1 MTATAAPPYTRDKR
15 RVPQVPALGTW
26 DSTTPNLPLPASPA
40 ASKIDASKIAAP
52 KITALVDAYLHVLS
66 AERGASAH
74 TLRAYRRELRGFA
87 AWLVRHH
94 PRLHIARIE
103 HTHIRSFLGT
113 LYDRGLSKASA
124 ARALASIRS
133 WFKWLARNHHI
144 EQNAASL
151 VSTPRLPRHLPRVP
165 SIEQLNRVVDS
176 PLDDAASW
184 PARDRAILE
193 MLYGC
198 GIRNAEL
205 TALDLEDIHWA
216 NEAILVRGKGQKQ
229 RYVPLGDTAAE
240 ALRAYI
246 AERSALLAADDGPLA
261 AESESAARSESAAQS
276 ESTARSE
283 SAAQS
288 KARFSGHKKI
298 APGAS
303 LGTDRPP
310 YQEPASAG
318 ERPGDWPTRADDGQ
332 RPAKTDADQKPLTTP
347 ALFLNLQ
354 LRGLRKGGQ
363 ARLTT
368 RSVGRI
374 VKRIAILRGLPSDVH
389 PHTLRHAFG
398 THLLEEGADL
408 RAIQELLGHERL
420 STTQRYTQLTTAQLT
435 AVYDRTHPRAK

>member
-1 MTATAAPPYTRDKR
+1 MSATAA
-15 RVPQVPALGTW
+15 
-26 DSTTPNLPLPASPA
+26 LPVASEPA
-40 ASKIDASKIAAP
+40 ASKPVASKIA
-52 KITALVDAYLHVLS
+52 ALVDAYLHVLN

-74 TLRAYRRELRGFA
+74 TLRAYRRELHDFA
-87 AWLVRHH
+87 AWLSANH
-94 PRLHIARIE
+94 PRLTVIRIE
-103 HTHIRSFLGT
+103 HTHIRSYLGT
-113 LYDRGLSKASA
+113 LYERGLSKASA
-124 ARALASIRS
+124 ARALAAIRS
-133 WFKWLARNHHI
+133 WFKWLARAHHI

-151 VSTPRLPRHLPRVP
+151 VSTPRLPKHLPRVP
-165 SIEQLNRVVDS
+165 SIEQLNRAVDTV
-176 PLDDAASW
+176 LDDASSW
-184 PARDRAILE
+184 PARDKAILE

-205 TALDLEDIHWA
+205 TTLDLDDIHWA

-246 AERSALLAADDGPLA
+246 GERSARLAADNG
-261 AESESAARSESAAQS
+261 
-276 ESTARSE
+276 
-283 SAAQS
+283 
-288 KARFSGHKKI
+288 K
-298 APGAS
+298 
-303 LGTDRPP
+303 
-310 YQEPASAG
+310 
-318 ERPGDWPTRADDGQ
+318 
-332 RPAKTDADQKPLTTP
+332 KPLNTP
-347 ALFLNLQ
+347 ALFLNLR
-354 LRGLRKGGQ
+354 LRGIANGSH

-435 AVYDRTHPRAK
+435 QVYDRTHPRAR